1 MSVEF
6 LDPEP
11 NGLAELLGG
20 LLDANLVRHPSRRNL
35 IKPSVVEITATD
47 AVVSVRLEFAGDR
60 ITISN
65 GSANGRADLRV
76 RADSSD
82 LLQLSGAPLRFGLP
96 DVFTPAGRSVVRRL
110 LSGEVKVE
118 GLLRHPRKLAR
129 LTSLL
134 SVS

>member
-11 NGLAELLGG
+11 NGLAEMLGG
-20 LLDANLVRHPSRRNL
+20 LLEANLLRHPSRRSL

-47 AVVSVRLEFAGDR
+47 AAVSVRLEFTRDR
-60 ITISN
+60 ITIAN
-65 GSANGRADLRV
+65 GSATGRADLRV
-76 RADSSD
+76 RADSRD

-96 DVFTPAGRSVVRRL
+96 DVFTRAGRRVVRRL

-129 LTSLL
+129 LNSLL

>member
-11 NGLAELLGG
+11 NGLAEMLGG
-20 LLDANLVRHPSRRNL
+20 LLEANLVRHPSRRSL
-35 IKPSVVEITATD
+35 IRPSVVEITATD
-47 AVVSVRLEFAGDR
+47 AAVSVKLQFSAGR
-60 ITISN
+60 ITIAN

-76 RADSSD
+76 LAGSHD

-96 DVFTPAGRSVVRRL
+96 DVFTPAGRRVVRRL